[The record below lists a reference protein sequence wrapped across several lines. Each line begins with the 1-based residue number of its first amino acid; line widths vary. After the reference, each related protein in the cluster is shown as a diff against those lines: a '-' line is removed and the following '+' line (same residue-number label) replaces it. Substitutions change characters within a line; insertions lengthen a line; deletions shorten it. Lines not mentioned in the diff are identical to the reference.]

1 MGWSDT
7 SPVSAE
13 VVNNDIFGQFA
24 MQSFP
29 NPPMGFVLYALV
41 LELTIT
47 ACITPAS
54 PNPTFALHL
63 NMALEP
69 C

>member
-13 VVNNDIFGQFA
+13 VVNDDIFGQFA
-24 MQSFP
+24 MNSFP

-47 ACITPAS
+47 A
-54 PNPTFALHL
+54 
-63 NMALEP
+63 
-69 C
+69 